1 MAAESS
7 VFVATGPGMDAV
19 RLEPKAK
26 LPPLLYKQDKVYN
39 DNHISLVVNLCVKVV
54 KTSTKKYK

>member
-1 MAAESS
+1 MRTLFGIGINSKCPMAAESS

-39 DNHISLVVNLCVKVV
+39 DSISAL
-54 KTSTKKYK
+54 